1 MINMQVIVFF
11 FFKLYIVD
19 NMSRLLGK
27 KIVFC

>member
-11 FFKLYIVD
+11 KLYFID